1 LGPHNHGVKFDPILM
16 ASFLRTAE
24 AGYKTVPYHNWFH
37 AVDVTHTVYRLFQSW
52 SCESY
57 LSGNERYAI
66 LVSACGHDVGHDG
79 FNNAFL
85 IETAHELALRYNDK
99 SPLEMMHCARLF
111 EIANDPRNNVFSEL
125 TKQDYKE
132 ARGTCTEVILHTDA
146 ARHFEMIKD
155 TQLFYEVHSELLQV
169 GLKQYAAKPQ
179 NFPIKEVA
187 EFFRQPDSRSLIRK
201 LLLHLADISNP
212 TKPFRI
218 CRVWAWKICEEF
230 FVQGDNE
237 KALGLPVQSL
247 NDREKTNKPFSQV
260 GFIEFLVAPLAFA
273 VLKVIPPYEVCLEMM
288 IDNLKRWREMWVTET
303 KPVPKDDEQKA
314 LDARIEKLER
324 RFLDDVVGPA
334 R

>member
-1 LGPHNHGVKFDPILM
+1 
-16 ASFLRTAE
+16 
-24 AGYKTVPYHNWFH
+24 
-37 AVDVTHTVYRLFQSW
+37 
-52 SCESY
+52 